1 MTLDDSDWPAVS
13 RNLQREQRKPGRFYH
28 LLVHEGENTRSSGR
42 FYMAVVQ
49 LVLLLGLELWVV
61 TPQIMWELGVY
72 IIGWWGGFMSRRLGV
87 RTDNGVTPPLE
98 RLW

>member
-1 MTLDDSDWPAVS
+1 MGTEFRACDQVLEKFDNFKYPCRIMTLDDSDWPVVS

-49 LVLLLGLELWVV
+49 SVMILG
-61 TPQIMWELGVY
+61 
-72 IIGWWGGFMSRRLGV
+72 S
-87 RTDNGVTPPLE
+87 DS
-98 RLW
+98 